1 MFQHSPSLILF
12 KTIQQYVHSLDRGRR
27 HIIQGMDGYLISL
40 TFIEHQ
46 NHNRVR
52 TRTLGS
58 NCRHTNSV
66 PNTDDMEQISMFVL
80 LKLQNKLRAE
90 PLSIGMYLV
99 NKQDNLSKSKNGI
112 LCKSTDYRLYFKNPH
127 ISLSSCEGQFLVPHY
142 YQTVYTVYL
151 LLSCSAGKVLSYRN
165 IFFFPLGYYI
175 FRSTGRNRQKG
186 RGMRKSYLPL
196 YTQWFFTHRW
206 SPKSSLSPKS

>member
-1 MFQHSPSLILF
+1 M
-12 KTIQQYVHSLDRGRR
+12 G
-27 HIIQGMDGYLISL
+27 GYLISL

-66 PNTDDMEQISMFVL
+66 PNTDDMEQISMSVL
-80 LKLQNKLRAE
+80 LKLQNRLRAE
-90 PLSIGMYLV
+90 PLSIGTYLV
-99 NKQDNLSKSKNGI
+99 NKQDNLSKGKNGI
-112 LCKSTDYRLYFKNPH
+112 FCKSTDYRLYFKNPH

-142 YQTVYTVYL
+142 YQTVYRVYL

-165 IFFFPLGYYI
+165 IFFFLWVTTYLEVQAE
-175 FRSTGRNRQKG
+175 TGRKEEVWG
-186 RGMRKSYLPL
+186 KATFL
-196 YTQWFFTHRW
+196 FTLSGS
-206 SPKSSLSPKS
+206 SPIDGHQSLHSLQSLDSLILHLRLMEGKNINV